1 TTKANQ
7 KESSQNEIKGTK
19 NVPEKERVKPKK
31 LSRPKTDDSRKLEE
45 KQESLENANHKTNE
59 RASNDPR
66 NNAS

>member
-1 TTKANQ
+1 MSQ
-7 KESSQNEIKGTK
+7 KGISNKDISDYLNKQ
-19 NVPEKERVKPKK
+19 RVKPKK
-31 LSRPKTDDSRKLEE
+31 LSRPKKDDSRKLEE

>member
-1 TTKANQ
+1 M
-7 KESSQNEIKGTK
+7 
-19 NVPEKERVKPKK
+19 PEKEGVKPKK
-31 LSRPKTDDSRKLEE
+31 LSRPKTDESRKLEE